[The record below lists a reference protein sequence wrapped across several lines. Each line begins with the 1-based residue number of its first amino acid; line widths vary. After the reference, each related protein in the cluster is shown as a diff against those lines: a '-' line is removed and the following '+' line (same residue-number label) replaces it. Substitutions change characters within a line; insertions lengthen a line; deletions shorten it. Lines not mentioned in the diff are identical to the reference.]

1 MNHLECLPRLGVGL
15 DLSIKVV
22 DKVIIGDRSGL
33 VSEDPCGIVING
45 DLLELGV
52 GAVT

>member
-1 MNHLECLPRLGVGL
+1 MNHLECLPRLGVSL

-22 DKVIIGDRSGL
+22 DKVIIGDRSWL
-33 VSEDPCGIVING
+33 VAKDPLGIVING

-52 GAVT
+52 SAVT